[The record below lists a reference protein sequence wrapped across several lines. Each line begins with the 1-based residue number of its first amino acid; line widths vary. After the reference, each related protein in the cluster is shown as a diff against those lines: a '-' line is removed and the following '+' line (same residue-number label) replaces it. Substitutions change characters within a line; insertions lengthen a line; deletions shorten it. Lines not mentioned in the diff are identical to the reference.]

1 MTSYIILRDH
11 LGEMTI
17 SILAK
22 KIKSVDVCKNQGLF
36 LSFSELWGL
45 IFTESS
51 PSEAG
56 ELCQSVVTS

>member
-17 SILAK
+17 LILAK
-22 KIKSVDVCKNQGLF
+22 KIKTVDFCTNQGLF

-45 IFTESS
+45 IVTGSS

-56 ELCQSVVTS
+56 ELCQSVVSS

>member
-1 MTSYIILRDH
+1 MQDPL
-11 LGEMTI
+11 
-17 SILAK
+17 
-22 KIKSVDVCKNQGLF
+22 VCKLPEAETLSDASLGTAMACMVDWGLIF
-36 LSFSELWGL
+36 WGL